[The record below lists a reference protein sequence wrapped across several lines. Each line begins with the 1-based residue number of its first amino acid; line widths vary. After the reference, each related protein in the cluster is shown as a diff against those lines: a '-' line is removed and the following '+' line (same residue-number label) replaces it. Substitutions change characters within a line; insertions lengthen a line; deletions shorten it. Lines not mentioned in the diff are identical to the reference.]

1 MRLVTEVR
9 QFRSGQGLRPAQRVP
24 ARLVGI
30 EATPLAAHEESIR
43 ALLRLTPHRRT
54 DGFPATAALLTE
66 GVTVELDLA
75 GTVDVEAE
83 RKRLEKDLAAAR
95 KEAQS
100 MTAKLGN
107 EAFTAKAPADVI
119 EKSRARPGRRR
130 GGHRPAGDPPG
141 RAVVPRGYSGSRR
154 TRDHRD
160 CHAIDRSRLIGVDD
174 IAERLREVELEIGSR
189 RAEHQIDPTLDRVAA
204 LVSLLGDP
212 HRAFPIV
219 HVTGTNGKT
228 STTRM
233 IESLLR
239 ERGLRTGRF
248 TSPHLVS
255 MRERICVDG
264 EPLSAERFVELY
276 EEVSPYVQLVD
287 DQQPAK
293 MSFFEVL
300 TGMMFAAFADAPV
313 DVAVI
318 EVGLGGRWDAT
329 NVGDGAVAVITPIA
343 MDHMQWLGDTIEA
356 IATEKAGIIKPGAT
370 AVIAQQPV
378 AAAEILLERA
388 ALVGATVAREGF
400 EFGVLAREVAV
411 GGQQLVLQGLRGTY
425 GDVYLPLFGAYQASN
440 AACALAAVEA
450 FAGVAETAQNE
461 DGSTVTLGPGL
472 SSEGL
477 DPDLVRAGLA
487 RASSPGRLDILRRS
501 PTVIADA
508 GHNPAGV
515 AATMEALTESFSF
528 DRVIG
533 VVAVAEDKD
542 VDGMLDELEPVL
554 SEIVVTTNSSPR
566 AMPADELAELARD
579 IFGEDRVHVE
589 QRLDDAIEAAVALA
603 DEADAASDAAG
614 GGPGLGSTAVLVTGS
629 VVTAGDAQLLLA
641 PASAVGASSNAG
653 YAARRPARPPA
664 PSEQGDLS

>member
-1 MRLVTEVR
+1 MDEY
-9 QFRSGQGLRPAQRVP
+9 
-24 ARLVGI
+24 
-30 EATPLAAHEESIR
+30 
-43 ALLRLTPHRRT
+43 
-54 DGFPATAALLTE
+54 FPS
-66 GVTVELDLA
+66 TV
-75 GTVDVEAE
+75 
-83 RKRLEKDLAAAR
+83 
-95 KEAQS
+95 
-100 MTAKLGN
+100 
-107 EAFTAKAPADVI
+107 
-119 EKSRARPGRRR
+119 
-130 GGHRPAGDPPG
+130 
-141 RAVVPRGYSGSRR
+141 
-154 TRDHRD
+154 
-160 CHAIDRSRLIGVDD
+160 
-174 IAERLREVELEIGSR
+174 AERLREVELEIGSR

-204 LVSLLGDP
+204 LVTLLGDP

-264 EPLSAERFVELY
+264 EPLSAERFIELY
-276 EEVSPYVQLVD
+276 EEISPYLQLVD
-287 DQQPAK
+287 DQQPANL
-293 MSFFEVL
+293 SFFEVL

-313 DVAVI
+313 DVAVV
-318 EVGLGGRWDAT
+318 EVGMGGRWDAT
-329 NVGDGAVAVITPIA
+329 NVADGVVAVITPIA

-370 AVIAQQPV
+370 VVIAQQEV

-388 ALVGATVAREGF
+388 ALAGATVAREGF
-400 EFGVLAREVAV
+400 EFGVLTRELAV
-411 GGQQLVLQGLRGTY
+411 GGQQLVLQGLRGIY
-425 GDVYLPLFGAYQASN
+425 GNVYLPLFGAHQASN
-440 AACALAAVEA
+440 AACALAAVEG
-450 FAGVAETAQNE
+450 FAGVAETAVNE
-461 DGSTVTLGPGL
+461 DGSTITLGPGL

-477 DPDLVRAGLA
+477 DPDLVRAGFA

-515 AATMEALTESFSF
+515 AVTMQALTESFDF
-528 DRVIG
+528 DRIIG

-542 VDGMLDELEPVL
+542 AAGVLDELEPVL

-566 AMPADELAELARD
+566 AMPAAELAELARE

-589 QRLDDAIEAAVALA
+589 ARLDDAIEAAVALA
-603 DEADAASDAAG
+603 DEADAELADEAG
-614 GGPGLGSTAVLVTGS
+614 GGLGSTAVLVTGS

-641 PASAVGASSNAG
+641 PASAIGASSNAG
-653 YAARRPARPPA
+653 YTARTAQTAKTSKP
-664 PSEQGDLS
+664 GDHKNSFLFDVPEA